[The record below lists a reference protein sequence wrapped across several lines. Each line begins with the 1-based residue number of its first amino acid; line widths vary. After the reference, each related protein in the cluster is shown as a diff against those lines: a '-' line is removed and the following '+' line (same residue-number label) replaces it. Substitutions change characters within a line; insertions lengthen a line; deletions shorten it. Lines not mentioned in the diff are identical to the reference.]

1 MGGISISEDNLLSLN
16 RTTEG
21 YVHLSEEKGGG
32 YAAVIEVYH
41 HLHCLVSRRIYPL
54 LASVHIQ
61 RLRALQPRIIPLIV
75 CLHQNLLRTYT
86 WLDHYET
93 PPVGLDVSI
102 SERHVHLDHCIETL
116 RLALT
121 CRPDVTPLL
130 VLEDASE
137 QHIGAKADFYSHH
150 KCVRFDK
157 LSQWVDDN
165 AAFH

>member
-1 MGGISISEDNLLSLN
+1 M
-16 RTTEG
+16 
-21 YVHLSEEKGGG
+21 
-32 YAAVIEVYH
+32 
-41 HLHCLVSRRIYPL
+41 
-54 LASVHIQ
+54 
-61 RLRALQPRIIPLIV
+61 
-75 CLHQNLLRTYT
+75 YT

-93 PPVGLDVSI
+93 PPIGLDVSVD
-102 SERHVHLDHCIETL
+102 ERHVHLDHCIETL

-130 VLEDASE
+130 VLEDPNE